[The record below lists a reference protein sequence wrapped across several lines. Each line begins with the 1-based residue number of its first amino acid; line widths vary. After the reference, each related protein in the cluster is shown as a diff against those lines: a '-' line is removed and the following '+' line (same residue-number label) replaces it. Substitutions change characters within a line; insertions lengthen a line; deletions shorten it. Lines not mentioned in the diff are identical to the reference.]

1 MAKGFVKFICDV
13 EGKKPFVPPKEKI
26 SLAER
31 HQSWPGD
38 ISDRCSF
45 RGLIQE
51 VLDVGVGRA
60 FDPSLLDQSF
70 VWATHPLESVF
81 EECYEDGVVSETLY
95 EYCKWAD
102 QNIDSMPSYEES
114 WATCVEFEESLW

>member
-13 EGKKPFVPPKEKI
+13 EGKEPFVPLKEKI

-38 ISDRCSF
+38 ITDRCSF

-51 VLDVGVGRA
+51 VLGAGVGGS
-60 FDPSLLDQSF
+60 FDYDLLDAAF
-70 VWATHPLESVF
+70 VWDSHPLEGEF
-81 EECYEDGVVSETLY
+81 GECYDSSTVSGPLY
-95 EYCKWAD
+95 EYCVWAN
-102 QNIDSMPSYEES
+102 QNIDSMPSDEEYEVTGTP
-114 WATCVEFEESLW
+114 W